1 MAKILLAYGDAE
13 ASYTEGKLLRLL
25 LRLKKDGHAVSVV
38 TNGVEYEK
46 EAAKLGLP
54 CKSYPFPH
62 QNIELTDRIAVTKQ
76 MIVECEGLA
85 LDSLP
90 LWKVM
95 ALDDFVG
102 SIMLWGAFP
111 APTETID
118 ADVVLL
124 PFMQIDNNTR
134 GTSGLYGWVARL
146 AKEKG
151 IPTIGLEVSPIGNKN
166 TLSHIPVDI
175 WAVRSHYSRQF
186 LIATGKVKPEQIYL
200 LRADEQYLLRQGGEA
215 FYEGC
220 IQAEDTLRTALQV
233 PRDGPVYFL
242 PHHVGFMYETRR
254 MLEELVHMPPP
265 FSVVIRVDGKVMRR
279 QHTEKDIVVKQY
291 GEAMQKLPRV
301 IIDDGIAGPGLLVNF
316 ADAILSTYAGSCT
329 EYGMAAHKPTIIHQA
344 GCQQR
349 FNGDFCAWL
358 PDACEIPSLLK
369 QWDDMG
375 MLRSYSV
382 GDLVNRV
389 TQHPVQVANGLDQMV
404 RRGSPQAVENL
415 NQTLNVTL

>member
-1 MAKILLAYGDAE
+1 M
-13 ASYTEGKLLRLL
+13 
-25 LRLKKDGHAVSVV
+25 
-38 TNGVEYEK
+38 
-46 EAAKLGLP
+46 
-54 CKSYPFPH
+54 
-62 QNIELTDRIAVTKQ
+62 
-76 MIVECEGLA
+76 
-85 LDSLP
+85 
-90 LWKVM
+90 
-95 ALDDFVG
+95 
-102 SIMLWGAFP
+102 
-111 APTETID
+111 
-118 ADVVLL
+118 
-124 PFMQIDNNTR
+124 
-134 GTSGLYGWVARL
+134 
-146 AKEKG
+146 
-151 IPTIGLEVSPIGNKN
+151 
-166 TLSHIPVDI
+166 
-175 WAVRSHYSRQF
+175 
-186 LIATGKVKPEQIYL
+186 
-200 LRADEQYLLRQGGEA
+200 
-215 FYEGC
+215 
-220 IQAEDTLRTALQV
+220 
-233 PRDGPVYFL
+233 
-242 PHHVGFMYETRR
+242 
-254 MLEELVHMPPP
+254 
-265 FSVVIRVDGKVMRR
+265 
-279 QHTEKDIVVKQY
+279 KQY